1 MVMGL
6 ELIWLHFSAKFQKPT
21 LKRVKMSVSQML
33 TSILGNKTAQVDM
46 RSNLKKHVP
55 TNQDIE
61 E

>member
-1 MVMGL
+1 MGL
-6 ELIWLHFSAKFQKPT
+6 ELILLLAKFQKPT